1 VNDKQLKQA
10 EAQLPAGA
18 RIIRAYKAYENG
30 EIRMVVKL
38 PGSKCETRYIV
49 HFAGDDIQIEHRP

>member
-18 RIIRAYKAYENG
+18 RILRAYKAFENG

-38 PGSKCETRYIV
+38 PASQYETRYIV
-49 HFAGDDIQIEHRP
+49 HFMGDDIQLEHRP